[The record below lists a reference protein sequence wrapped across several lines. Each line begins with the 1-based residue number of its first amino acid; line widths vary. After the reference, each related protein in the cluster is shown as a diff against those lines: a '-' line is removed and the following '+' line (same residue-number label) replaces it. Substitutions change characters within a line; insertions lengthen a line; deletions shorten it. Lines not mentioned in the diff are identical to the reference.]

1 MTVWM
6 VLPYFVMWATLMNA
20 LFVKAKILPPN
31 CITCGRRPHQGYAC
45 YCEYGR

>member
-1 MTVWM
+1 VTVWM

-20 LFVKAKILPPN
+20 LFVKAKWLPPV
-31 CITCGRRPHQGYAC
+31 CIRCGRRPTEGDHC